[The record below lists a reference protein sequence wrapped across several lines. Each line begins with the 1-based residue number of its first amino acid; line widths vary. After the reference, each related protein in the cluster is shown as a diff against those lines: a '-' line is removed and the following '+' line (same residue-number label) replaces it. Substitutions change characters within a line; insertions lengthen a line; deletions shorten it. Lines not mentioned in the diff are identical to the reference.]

1 MKDYYQ
7 VLGVERSATPEEI
20 KKAYYKLAHKY
31 HPDKSGGDEK
41 KFKEINEAYQVLSD
55 KLKREQY
62 DKYGRIFEGAYAN
75 QGGSFGGFNGFDPS
89 SFWNQG
95 FAGDGFPNI
104 DLEDLFG
111 DFFGVGR
118 QKKKDI
124 RRGEDIEIEL
134 ELELKDVLRNQKREI
149 NINKHESCSRCGGK
163 GSEPGTKVNECYTCR
178 GVGQVQQ
185 VKKTFFGTIAR
196 YTDCPTCRGEGY
208 VPEKPC
214 NVCKGEGRVRGRFSV
229 VIDIPAGVDSGQILK
244 IRHKGNAGRR
254 GGSPGDLYVRIIIK
268 PHPIFTRKGDD
279 IHTSVPISFSKA
291 VLGGEIIIPT
301 LEKKISLKIPSGVES
316 GKVFRISGHGIPR
329 FVGIGRGNLYVKIN
343 IITPKSL
350 TKKQKELLEELRK
363 EGI

>member
-7 VLGVERSATPEEI
+7 VLGVERSASPEEI

-31 HPDKSGGDEK
+31 HPDKGSGDEK

-55 KLKREQY
+55 KLKRAQY

-75 QGGSFGGFNGFDPS
+75 QEGSFSGFDPH
-89 SFWNQG
+89 SFWGQS
-95 FAGDGFPNI
+95 FTGDNFSNI

-111 DFFGVGR
+111 DFFGAGR
-118 QKKKDI
+118 QKKKDV
-124 RRGEDIEIEL
+124 RRGDDIEVEL
-134 ELELKDVLRNQKREI
+134 ELDLKDVLRNQKKEI
-149 NINKHESCSRCGGK
+149 NMHKHESCSRCRGK

-178 GVGQVQQ
+178 GAGQVQQ

-214 NVCKGEGRVRGRFSV
+214 NVCKGEGRVRGRFSIEV
-229 VIDIPAGVDSGQILK
+229 DIPAGVDSGQILK
-244 IRHKGNAGRR
+244 IGGKGDAGRR
-254 GGSPGDLYVRIIIK
+254 SGSSGDLYVMIMIK
-268 PHPIFTRKGDD
+268 PHPLFTRRGDD
-279 IHTSVPISFSKA
+279 IHTGAPISFSKA
-291 VLGGEIIIPT
+291 VLGGEIIIQT

-316 GKVFRISGHGIPR
+316 GKIFRISGNGIPR
-329 FVGIGRGNLYVKIN
+329 FGGIGRGNLYVKIN
-343 IITPKSL
+343 IITPKNL
-350 TKKQKELLEELRK
+350 TKKQKELLEELQK